1 MTGPPT
7 RLEETGL
14 LRGALSRPWIWDALT
29 AVVSGL
35 LALYIVHVYYPGRAN
50 VDIVSQARQAL
61 GEDPYSD
68 WHPPLVSAVWEV
80 LIDLTGE
87 IGSLLVVQVGML
99 FLTAW
104 LLAVL
109 LHRRTGR
116 RELSLLGVALPLLP
130 WALSQIGMLWKD
142 TQMAVALLL
151 AVFLLF
157 LVRPERRLSL
167 LLLVPSGLLLLFA
180 IGARKNAVFAIVPIA
195 VYIAWLLL
203 RVRSTRPAAVPDA
216 DAVPDAAGSTPA
228 AGIAAAEPG
237 GSSPLPRFAAR
248 RVLALAG
255 ASLAVLAV
263 LGAGTVGIDRALVAT
278 KDVQSTGQISQIMLD
293 DVMFS
298 VPESELRA
306 ADAPDAL
313 KDKISAA
320 RDVCIEQGEIWD
332 AYWNC
337 YGRGIGG
344 KGFAPIEHR
353 EELTSLWLQT
363 VPTHPVRYLEYRMAV
378 FSHYFF
384 SSRFEYW
391 PIKWDGDA
399 STVGLGEGS
408 RNGEYIIRPYV
419 EDFALGTFPMLFKPW
434 FWFVGAVVCLA
445 LLPRLRMLRAE
456 IAMLAS
462 SSLFYILG
470 YIPIAPANHF
480 RYTYWP
486 ALAVTAALILVLA
499 AWRTRRPSPLRTP

>member
-1 MTGPPT
+1 MKGSPT
-7 RLEETGL
+7 RLEESGL
-14 LRGALSRPWIWDALT
+14 LRGALRRPWTWDALT
-29 AVVSGL
+29 AVLCGL
-35 LALYIVHVYYPGRAN
+35 LALAVVRVYYPGRAN
-50 VDIVSQARQAL
+50 ADIVSQARQAL
-61 GEDPYSD
+61 GEEPYSD
-68 WHPPLVSAVWEV
+68 WHPPLVSAVWEI

-99 FLTAW
+99 FFAAW

-109 LHRRTGR
+109 LHRRAGR
-116 RELSLLGVALPLLP
+116 RALSLLGVALPLLP

-151 AVFLLF
+151 AVVLLF
-157 LVRPERRLSL
+157 LIRPERRLSL

-203 RVRSTRPAAVPDA
+203 RAVFRSHGYRPA
-216 DAVPDAAGSTPA
+216 AVPDAAGSTSGA
-228 AGIAAAEPG
+228 SADSAESDD
-237 GSSPLPRFAAR
+237 SSPLPRFAAR

-306 ADAPDAL
+306 ADAPDEL
-313 KDKISAA
+313 KDRISTA
-320 RDVCIEQGEIWD
+320 RDVCIEMGEIWD

-344 KGFAPIEHR
+344 KWFAPIEHR

-384 SSRFEYW
+384 SSRLEYW
-391 PIKWDGDA
+391 PMEWDGDA
-399 STVGLGEGS
+399 ATVGLGEGS

-434 FWFVGAVVCLA
+434 FWFAGAVVCLA
-445 LLPRLRMLRAE
+445 LLPRLRVFRAE
-456 IAMLAS
+456 IAMLAT
-462 SSLFYILG
+462 SSLCYILG

-486 ALAVTAALILVLA
+486 ALAVTAALVLVLA
-499 AWRTRRPSPLRTP
+499 AWRTRRSAPLRTP

>member
-1 MTGPPT
+1 MTGSPT

-29 AVVSGL
+29 AVLSGL
-35 LALYIVHVYYPGRAN
+35 LALAVVRVYYPGRAN
-50 VDIVSQARQAL
+50 VDIASQARQAL
-61 GEDPYSD
+61 GEEPYSD
-68 WHPPLVSAVWEV
+68 WHPPLVSAVWET

-87 IGSLLVVQVGML
+87 IGSLLVVQVGLL
-99 FLTAW
+99 FLAAW
-104 LLAVL
+104 LLAAL

-116 RELSLLGVALPLLP
+116 RALSLLGVALPLLP

-151 AVFLLF
+151 AVVLLF
-157 LVRPERRLSL
+157 LIRPERRLSL

-180 IGARKNAVFAIVPIA
+180 IGARKNAVFAIMPIA

-203 RVRSTRPAAVPDA
+203 RAVFRSHGYRPA
-216 DAVPDAAGSTPA
+216 AVPDAAGSTSGA
-228 AGIAAAEPG
+228 STDSAESDD
-237 GSSPLPRFAAR
+237 SSPLPRFAAR
-248 RVLALAG
+248 RLLALAG

-263 LGAGTVGIDRALVAT
+263 LGAGTVGIDRVLVAT

-306 ADAPDAL
+306 ADAPDEL
-313 KDKISAA
+313 KERISGA
-320 RDVCIEQGEIWD
+320 RDVCIEMGEIWD

-391 PIKWDGDA
+391 PMEWDGDA

-456 IAMLAS
+456 IAMLSTSA
-462 SSLFYILG
+462 LCYILG
-470 YIPIAPANHF
+470 YIPIVPANHF

-486 ALAVTAALILVLA
+486 ALAVTAALVLVLA